1 MGTIE
6 ERLEIF
12 KQRAD
17 ATSPVPTERGDIVEA
32 LAKVLR
38 VTKLE
43 ADILVGCYELDDHDN
58 AATLVMDYITRPT
71 FMEEPT

>member
-6 ERLEIF
+6 ERLKIF

-17 ATSPVPTERGDIVEA
+17 ATNPVPTERGDVVKA

-38 VTKLE
+38 VTELE
-43 ADILVGCYELDDHDN
+43 ADILVDCYERDDSSN
-58 AATLVMDYITRPT
+58 ASILVRDYIMRPT
-71 FMEEPT
+71 YMEELK